1 MDTKLRNLV
10 AAQIAIVTV
19 CIFVSL
25 HYGTGI
31 TENIVAGRALIDTT
45 FGYSV
50 MTISVALL
58 TFFGLLDLPGGRD
71 ADGEFTSQRLRLCIT
86 VTLVVL
92 FITYFGTTGYWDEHE
107 VAADFPKLMMQT
119 LGGML
124 SVVIPFYFG
133 TTAAVEIFKDR
144 NGTAR
149 DAVSKGPEQDAK
161 M

>member
-1 MDTKLRNLV
+1 MNSKLRNLV

-19 CIFVSL
+19 CVFVSL

-31 TENIVAGRALIDTT
+31 TENVVAGRALIDTT

-50 MTISVALL
+50 MTISLALL
-58 TFFGLLDLPGGRD
+58 TFFVLLDLPGGRD

-92 FITYFGTTGYWDEHE
+92 FIVYFGTTGYWDEHE

-119 LGGML
+119 LGGLL
-124 SVVIPFYFG
+124 SIVIPFYFG
-133 TTAAVEIFKDR
+133 TTAAVEIFKGR
-144 NGTAR
+144 NATVSDTAPK
-149 DAVSKGPEQDAK
+149 SPEQDAK
-161 M
+161 V